1 MNIIGDMKAV
11 RFLLGANRN
20 IGRKNKEFLWTKA
33 TAQAERYA
41 HHVIQLKTSEE
52 IKCYL
57 SKRLKEIS
65 ADMHL
70 FDSSS

>member
-1 MNIIGDMKAV
+1 MPAIKS
-11 RFLLGANRN
+11 LLSSV
-20 IGRKNKEFLWTKA
+20 T

-41 HHVIQLKTSEE
+41 HHVVQLKTSEE
-52 IKCYL
+52 IKHYL
-57 SKRLKEIS
+57 SERLKEIS